1 MLLFR
6 PGSSSPASSVLYAT
20 NQSHLCI
27 NLSLESQEGFL
38 SLKTFFLKKFFSLK
52 NCCLQTIYI
61 ELLNTV
67 ENTASCLSESG
78 GSEAGKSG
86 QGVQVPEG
94 MGTCGR
100 FVSGTQPSLPEGT
113 SGLPQGSEAP
123 AAQASLWPC
132 RPSPWAGSAPWWD
145 LRTAPLLTP
154 LLKPGKQKPCTLPGG
169 SCGSC
174 GQPSVPQGVT
184 SVTQDLKPGKMSSGC
199 RNLC

>member
-38 SLKTFFLKKFFSLK
+38 SLKTFFLKKNFFIK

-67 ENTASCLSESG
+67 ENTASCLVESG

-94 MGTCGR
+94 MGTCGALCLGD
-100 FVSGTQPSLPEGT
+100 SLPSLKALPGSHREVRPLQLRLS
-113 SGLPQGSEAP
+113 SGLAGPHPGLAP
-123 AAQASLWPC
+123 P
-132 RPSPWAGSAPWWD
+132 
-145 LRTAPLLTP
+145 
-154 LLKPGKQKPCTLPGG
+154 PGG
-169 SCGSC
+169 ICELHPCSLPC
-174 GQPSVPQGVT
+174 
-184 SVTQDLKPGKMSSGC
+184 
-199 RNLC
+199 